1 MLKIVA
7 LVILCGFIIILL
19 KSVNPEF
26 AFLAL
31 ISSGCIIL
39 FYTFN
44 LLESTFATF
53 NEIIENSGLDYS
65 FIKIILKITAIG
77 YIVEFGAGTL
87 EDFGLITLSK
97 KLVLLGRVVILGA
110 SMPIIIAVY
119 NLLTSLL

>member
-31 ISSGCIIL
+31 ICSGCIIL

-44 LLESTFATF
+44 LLESTFTTF
-53 NEIIENSGLDYS
+53 NEIIENR
-65 FIKIILKITAIG
+65 K
-77 YIVEFGAGTL
+77 
-87 EDFGLITLSK
+87 
-97 KLVLLGRVVILGA
+97 
-110 SMPIIIAVY
+110 SMKTK
-119 NLLTSLL
+119 N